1 MTIKLI
7 YFLLLLHFDTR
18 KILVHC
24 KTLIAII
31 KASVLAVLEVCSQ
44 NLKQILHTS
53 IQI

>member
-24 KTLIAII
+24 KTLIAI